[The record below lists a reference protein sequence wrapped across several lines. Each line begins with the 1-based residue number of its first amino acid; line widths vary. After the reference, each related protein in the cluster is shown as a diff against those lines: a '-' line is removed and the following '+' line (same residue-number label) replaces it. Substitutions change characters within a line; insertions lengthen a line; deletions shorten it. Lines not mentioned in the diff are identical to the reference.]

1 MGASAIWAVER
12 KVYLNNAP
20 ICASFLCEIC
30 NLHEMIVGHN
40 DFKNP
45 IAAGDDFAFK
55 RIGERNRY
63 GGKKNRSDK
72 KSHGEH
78 FHDSTDKPDLSFG
91 H

>member
-1 MGASAIWAVER
+1 
-12 KVYLNNAP
+12 
-20 ICASFLCEIC
+20 
-30 NLHEMIVGHN
+30 MIARHY
-40 DFKNP
+40 DFKKR

-55 RIGERNRY
+55 RIGEANDR

-72 KSHGEH
+72 KSHGKH